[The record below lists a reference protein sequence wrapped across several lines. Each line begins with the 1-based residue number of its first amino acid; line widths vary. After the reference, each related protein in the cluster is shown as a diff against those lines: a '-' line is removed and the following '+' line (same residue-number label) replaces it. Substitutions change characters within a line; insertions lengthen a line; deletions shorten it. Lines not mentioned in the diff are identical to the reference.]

1 MQGKNENILTSTDK
15 LSAFQKNISFWRTRI
30 VKKKKTVDMFPS
42 VQNNI
47 NEIIPIITQ
56 HLELLEEKITKYFP
70 AFNIEKYDWIRNSF
84 FTTNTLIY
92 EFTLQEEEEL
102 ITLSTDHTLK
112 IKFSEIT
119 IEEFWIYIQTEFK
132 NISEKAIKILLKF
145 STPYLCKYG
154 FSTLT
159 NIKTK

>member
-1 MQGKNENILTSTDK
+1 
-15 LSAFQKNISFWRTRI
+15 
-30 VKKKKTVDMFPS
+30 MFPS
-42 VQNNI
+42 IQNNI

-84 FTTNTLIY
+84 FTTNTLFY

-102 ITLSTDHTLK
+102 ITLSTDRTLK